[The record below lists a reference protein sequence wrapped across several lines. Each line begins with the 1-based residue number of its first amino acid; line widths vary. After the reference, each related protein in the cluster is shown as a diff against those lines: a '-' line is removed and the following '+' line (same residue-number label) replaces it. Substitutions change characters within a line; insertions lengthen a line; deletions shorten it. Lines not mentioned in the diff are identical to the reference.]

1 MLIGH
6 AGQVEALRAAFEGGR
21 MHHAWL
27 LTGRK
32 GLGKA
37 AFARAAATW
46 VLARAAGP
54 QDGIGQGFDVAEEHP
69 TARLVTAGSH
79 LDLRILER
87 IPHPVTGTLRAE
99 ILIDQMVR
107 RDAKIEPLRA
117 LFQSTPALSD
127 WRVVIIDSLDDM
139 NRNAANA
146 LLKHLEEPPPG
157 TLFLCISHAPG
168 RLLPTL
174 KSRCRRLAFLPLADR
189 DVAAVLDREA
199 PQLSIDDRDALVRI
213 AGGVPGRALR
223 FAEAGIARIEAELA
237 ALMAAPDTGG
247 RALALAKSLS
257 GKAATGRYE
266 AFLELAPAVLAI
278 AARSR
283 RGPALARTLSAWE
296 RAAALAAG
304 AQGLQLDPQSVAFE
318 LAGLVAEA
326 GRAA

>member
-6 AGQVEALRAAFEGGR
+6 AEQVETLRAAFESGR

-32 GLGKA
+32 GLGKT

-46 VLARAAGP
+46 LLARAAGP
-54 QDGIGQGFDVAEEHP
+54 QHGIGAGFDVAEEHP
-69 TARLVTAGSH
+69 TARLVAAGSH
-79 LDLRILER
+79 LDLRTLER
-87 IPHPVTGTLRAE
+87 IPHPVTGNLRAE

-117 LFQSTPALSD
+117 LFQTTPALSD
-127 WRVVIIDSLDDM
+127 WRVVIIDSLDEM

-157 TLFLCISHAPG
+157 TLFLCVSHAPG

-174 KSRCRRLAFLPLADR
+174 KSRCRRMAFRPLGDA
-189 DVAAVLDREA
+189 DVAAVLDQEA

-223 FAEAGIARIEAELA
+223 LAEAGIAKLETELA
-237 ALMAAPDTGG
+237 ALAASPG

-257 GKAATGRYE
+257 GKAALGRYE
-266 AFLELAPAVLAI
+266 AFLELAPAALAA

-283 RGPALARTLSAWE
+283 HGPALARTLSAWE
-296 RAAALAAG
+296 RASALAAS

-326 GRAA
+326 GQGA